1 MHETKFETYQKNWLD
16 DLARK
21 RRAKEGKRNDA
32 AKHRQAVATTSERL
46 VEAFKQFTT
55 PPAQAKN
62 VSAMVELK
70 MAALKN
76 DIMQEIGMKME
87 ESSKEVNKD
96 ILASILDL
104 L

>member
-1 MHETKFETYQKNWLD
+1 
-16 DLARK
+16 
-21 RRAKEGKRNDA
+21 
-32 AKHRQAVATTSERL
+32 
-46 VEAFKQFTT
+46 
-55 PPAQAKN
+55 
-62 VSAMVELK
+62 